1 MPEIVEVGTK
11 VESRVQPLEGTGY
24 LILEKPEVVTE
35 EESVAFDRQERPSS
49 DLLLGER
56 RLVQEGQAGQVR
68 RFFEVDGKG
77 NRTPLQTE
85 VVKESVTEIVEVGTK
100 VESRVEPLEGPKVLE
115 VKEPSLIIEE
125 ETIAFGREE
134 RKNPDLLAGERHL
147 VQEGVAG
154 LRRNLVEVD
163 SEGKRSLKGTE
174 VLKEAVTEIVE
185 VGTKVVPVAPEK
197 PELPNK
203 VVPVTPEKPELPNKV
218 APVAPDK
225 PDLSNKVVPVETEK
239 PEVSY
244 QVVQPNKQGQAKAEP
259 KLEQASKQELPNT
272 GTVVDA
278 NLVALGLA
286 GVLSG
291 FGLLVQKRKED

>member
-1 MPEIVEVGTK
+1 M
-11 VESRVQPLEGTGY
+11 
-24 LILEKPEVVTE
+24 
-35 EESVAFDRQERPSS
+35 
-49 DLLLGER
+49 
-56 RLVQEGQAGQVR
+56 
-68 RFFEVDGKG
+68 
-77 NRTPLQTE
+77 
-85 VVKESVTEIVEVGTK
+85 
-100 VESRVEPLEGPKVLE
+100 E

-147 VQEGVAG
+147 VKRELAG

-203 VVPVTPEKPELPNKV
+203 VVPV
-218 APVAPDK
+218 APGK

-239 PEVSY
+239 SEVSY

>member
-1 MPEIVEVGTK
+1 M
-11 VESRVQPLEGTGY
+11 
-24 LILEKPEVVTE
+24 ILEKPEVVIE
-35 EESVAFDRQERPSS
+35 EESVAFDRQERPTS

-56 RLVQEGQAGQVR
+56 RLVQAGQAGQIR

-77 NRTPLQTE
+77 NRMPLQTE
-85 VVKESVTEIVEVGTK
+85 VV
-100 VESRVEPLEGPKVLE
+100 
-115 VKEPSLIIEE
+115 
-125 ETIAFGREE
+125 
-134 RKNPDLLAGERHL
+134 
-147 VQEGVAG
+147 
-154 LRRNLVEVD
+154 
-163 SEGKRSLKGTE
+163 
-174 VLKEAVTEIVE
+174 KEAVTEIVE

-272 GTVVDA
+272 GTVVDE

-286 GVLSG
+286 GVFSG
-291 FGLLVQKRKED
+291 FGLLAQKKKEE